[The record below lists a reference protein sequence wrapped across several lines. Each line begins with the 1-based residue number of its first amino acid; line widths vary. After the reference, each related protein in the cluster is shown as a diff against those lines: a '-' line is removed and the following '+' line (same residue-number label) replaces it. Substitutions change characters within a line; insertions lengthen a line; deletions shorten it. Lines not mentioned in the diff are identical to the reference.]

1 MDVAPM
7 MVREVHPL
15 AGVEVCPYDGLYKV
29 YDDPKM
35 RDTTPM
41 RRLLGSGE
49 TAHEAWVDA
58 VERLLS
64 TASSELAAAL
74 TEARE

>member
-1 MDVAPM
+1 MDIAPM

-15 AGVEVCPYDGLYKV
+15 AGVELCPYDGLCKV
-29 YDDPKM
+29 YDNPKM

-41 RRLLGSGE
+41 RRLLGEGE
-49 TAHEAWVDA
+49 TSHEAWVDA

-64 TASSELAAAL
+64 AASSELATSL
-74 TEARE
+74 TGAK